1 MGFLELNRKQWF
13 IFLAVFFGWAL
24 DAYASGLISFSLTPM
39 ANELS
44 LGTADKS
51 AILVAWPAG
60 MLVGALLLGYLA
72 DYLGRRPIIIGAL
85 GLMGVF
91 GGLAAF
97 VSSTPEILV
106 LRFLGGMGASAYMAV
121 GSTLLTEYM
130 PAKQR
135 GRAVA
140 IAESSWSVG
149 WVIASLVSFLVVP
162 QMGWRVSMASSF
174 STLLAIP
181 VALVLVPESA
191 MFLDSKGK
199 GDLSR
204 KLRDEYGL
212 TETEKKQT
220 TKVGIS
226 DLFGSKY
233 RKATSMLWVHWF
245 AIALA
250 YWGTF
255 LWLPTLLQTKG
266 LSLTSS
272 LFNSVLITL
281 AQIPGYVSGA
291 LLIEKTGRKITLSVY
306 MGGAGLA
313 SYMLAHAVT
322 QQDAML
328 WAILFSF
335 FNLGAWG
342 VTYAYTPELY
352 PTAIRATGAGW
363 ANAVGRIGSIVGPYF
378 LGALLAYGNQET
390 AFLAFSIVQ
399 LISAAVII
407 VAARETMGKD
417 LEA

>member
-1 MGFLELNRKQWF
+1 MGFLELNRKQGL
-13 IFLAVFFGWAL
+13 ILLAIFFGWAL

-39 ANELS
+39 ARELQ
-44 LGTADKS
+44 LGTADTS

-60 MLVGALLLGYLA
+60 MLAGAMLLGYLA
-72 DYLGRRPIIIGAL
+72 DYLGRKPIIAGAL

-91 GGLAAF
+91 GGLTAF
-97 VSSTPEILV
+97 VSSTAETLV

-121 GSTLLTEYM
+121 GSTLLAEYM

-135 GRAVA
+135 GRAIA

-149 WVIASLVSFLVVP
+149 WVIASLMSFLVVP
-162 QMGWRVSMASSF
+162 QLGWRASMGSSF
-174 STLLAIP
+174 LALLAIP
-181 VALVLVPESA
+181 AVLTLVPESV

-199 GDLSR
+199 RDLSR
-204 KLRDEYGL
+204 KLRAEYGL
-212 TETEKKQT
+212 TETAQKQT
-220 TKVGIS
+220 TRVGIS

-255 LWLPTLLQTKG
+255 LWLPTLLQGRG

-272 LFNSVLITL
+272 LFNSLLITL
-281 AQIPGYVSGA
+281 AQTPGYLTGA
-291 LLIEKTGRKITLSVY
+291 LLIERTGRKITLSAY
-306 MGGAGLA
+306 MAGAGLA
-313 SYMLAHAVT
+313 SYMLAHAIT

-328 WAILFSF
+328 WAVMFSF

-363 ANAVGRIGSIVGPYF
+363 ANAVGRVGSIVGPYF
-378 LGALLAYGNQET
+378 LGMLLSYGDQET
-390 AFLAFSIVQ
+390 AFLAFSMVQ

-407 VAARETMGKD
+407 IAARETMGKD

>member
-13 IFLAVFFGWAL
+13 ILLAVFFGWAL
-24 DAYASGLISFSLTPM
+24 DAYASGLISFLLTPM

-44 LGTADKS
+44 LSTADKS

-60 MLVGALLLGYLA
+60 MLVGAMLLGYLA
-72 DYLGRRPIIIGAL
+72 DYSGRKPIIIGSL

-91 GGLAAF
+91 GGLTAF
-97 VSSTPEILV
+97 VSSTPEILA

-121 GSTLLTEYM
+121 GSTLLAEYM
-130 PAKQR
+130 PVKQR
-135 GRAVA
+135 GRVVA
-140 IAESSWSVG
+140 IAESSWAVG
-149 WVIASLVSFLVVP
+149 WVIASLVSFLVLP
-162 QMGWRVSMASSF
+162 EMGWRISMASSLA
-174 STLLAIP
+174 TLLAIP
-181 VALVLVPESA
+181 VAFVLVPESA
-191 MFLDSKGK
+191 MFLGSKGK
-199 GDLSR
+199 DDMAR
-204 KLRDEYGL
+204 KLRGEYGL
-212 TETEKKQT
+212 VETEKKPT
-220 TKVGIS
+220 AKVGVS

-266 LSLTSS
+266 VSLTSS
-272 LFNSVLITL
+272 LFNSLLITL
-281 AQIPGYVSGA
+281 AQIPGYLSGA

-378 LGALLAYGNQET
+378 LGVLLAYGNQEM
-390 AFLAFSIVQ
+390 AFLAFSVVQ

-407 VAARETMGKD
+407 IAAHETMGKD
-417 LEA
+417 LET

>member
-1 MGFLELNRKQWF
+1 
-13 IFLAVFFGWAL
+13 
-24 DAYASGLISFSLTPM
+24 
-39 ANELS
+39 
-44 LGTADKS
+44 
-51 AILVAWPAG
+51 
-60 MLVGALLLGYLA
+60 
-72 DYLGRRPIIIGAL
+72 
-85 GLMGVF
+85 
-91 GGLAAF
+91 
-97 VSSTPEILV
+97 
-106 LRFLGGMGASAYMAV
+106 
-121 GSTLLTEYM
+121 
-130 PAKQR
+130 
-135 GRAVA
+135 
-140 IAESSWSVG
+140 
-149 WVIASLVSFLVVP
+149 
-162 QMGWRVSMASSF
+162 
-174 STLLAIP
+174 
-181 VALVLVPESA
+181 
-191 MFLDSKGK
+191 
-199 GDLSR
+199 
-204 KLRDEYGL
+204 
-212 TETEKKQT
+212 
-220 TKVGIS
+220 
-226 DLFGSKY
+226 
-233 RKATSMLWVHWF
+233 MLWVHWF

>member
-13 IFLAVFFGWAL
+13 ILLAVFFGWAL
-24 DAYASGLISFSLTPM
+24 DAYASGLISFLLTPM

-44 LGTADKS
+44 LSTADKS

-60 MLVGALLLGYLA
+60 MLVGAMLLGYLA
-72 DYLGRRPIIIGAL
+72 DYSGRKPIIIGSL

-91 GGLAAF
+91 GGLTAF
-97 VSSTPEILV
+97 VSSTPEILA

-121 GSTLLTEYM
+121 GSTLLAEYM
-130 PAKQR
+130 PVKQR
-135 GRAVA
+135 GRVVA
-140 IAESSWSVG
+140 IAESSWAVG
-149 WVIASLVSFLVVP
+149 WVIASLVSFLVLP
-162 QMGWRVSMASSF
+162 EMGWRISMASSLA
-174 STLLAIP
+174 TLLAIP
-181 VALVLVPESA
+181 VAFVLVPESA
-191 MFLDSKGK
+191 MFLGSKGK
-199 GDLSR
+199 DDMAR
-204 KLRDEYGL
+204 KLRGEYGL
-212 TETEKKQT
+212 VETEKKPT
-220 TKVGIS
+220 AKVGVS

-266 LSLTSS
+266 VSLTSS
-272 LFNSVLITL
+272 LFNSLLITL
-281 AQIPGYVSGA
+281 AQIPGYLSGA

-378 LGALLAYGNQET
+378 LGVLLAYGNQEV
-390 AFLAFSIVQ
+390 AFLAFSVVQ

-407 VAARETMGKD
+407 IAAHETMGKD
-417 LEA
+417 LET

>member
-1 MGFLELNRKQWF
+1 MGLLELNRKQGL
-13 IFLAVFFGWAL
+13 ILLAIFFGWAL

-39 ANELS
+39 ARELQ
-44 LGTADKS
+44 LGTGDTS

-60 MLVGALLLGYLA
+60 MLVGALFLGYLA
-72 DYLGRRPIIIGAL
+72 DYLGRKPIIAGAL
-85 GLMGVF
+85 GLMGLF
-91 GGLAAF
+91 GGLTAF
-97 VSSTPEILV
+97 VSSIPETLI
-106 LRFLGGMGASAYMAV
+106 LRFLGGMGASTYMAV
-121 GSTLLTEYM
+121 GSTLLAEYM
-130 PAKQR
+130 PVKQR

-140 IAESSWSVG
+140 IAESSWSIG
-149 WVIASLVSFLVVP
+149 WLGASLISFLVVP
-162 QMGWRVSMASSF
+162 QLGWRISMGSSF
-174 STLLAIP
+174 LALLAIP
-181 VALVLVPESA
+181 AVLIFVPESV

-199 GDLSR
+199 GDFSR
-204 KLRDEYGL
+204 KLRGEYGL
-212 TETEKKQT
+212 TETAQEQA
-220 TKVGIS
+220 TKMRVS
-226 DLFGSKY
+226 DLFSSKY

-255 LWLPTLLQTKG
+255 LWLPSLLQARG

-281 AQIPGYVSGA
+281 AQIPGYLTGA
-291 LLIEKTGRKITLSVY
+291 LLIEKTGRKITLSAY
-306 MGGAGLA
+306 MAVAGLA
-313 SYMLAHAVT
+313 SYMLAHVVA

-328 WAILFSF
+328 WAIFFSF

-378 LGALLAYGNQET
+378 LGLLLSYGNQET
-390 AFLAFSIVQ
+390 AFLTFSVVQ

-407 VAARETMGKD
+407 IAAKETMGKN
-417 LEA
+417 LET

>member
-1 MGFLELNRKQWF
+1 MA
-13 IFLAVFFGWAL
+13 IFFGWAL

-39 ANELS
+39 ARELQ
-44 LGTADKS
+44 LGTADTS

-60 MLVGALLLGYLA
+60 MLAGAMLLGYLA
-72 DYLGRRPIIIGAL
+72 DYLGRKPIIAGAL

-91 GGLAAF
+91 GGLTAF
-97 VSSTPEILV
+97 VSSTAETLV

-121 GSTLLTEYM
+121 GSTLLAEYM
-130 PAKQR
+130 PVKQR
-135 GRAVA
+135 GRAIA

-149 WVIASLVSFLVVP
+149 WVIASLMSFLVVP
-162 QMGWRVSMASSF
+162 QLGWRASMGSSF
-174 STLLAIP
+174 LALLAIP
-181 VALVLVPESA
+181 AVLTLVPESV

-199 GDLSR
+199 RDLSR
-204 KLRDEYGL
+204 KLRAEYGL
-212 TETEKKQT
+212 TETAQKQT
-220 TKVGIS
+220 TRVGIS

-255 LWLPTLLQTKG
+255 LWLPTLLQGRG

-272 LFNSVLITL
+272 LFNSLLITL
-281 AQIPGYVSGA
+281 AQIPGYLTGA
-291 LLIEKTGRKITLSVY
+291 LLIERTGRKITLSAY
-306 MGGAGLA
+306 MAGAGLA
-313 SYMLAHAVT
+313 SYMLAHAIT

-328 WAILFSF
+328 WAVMFSF

-363 ANAVGRIGSIVGPYF
+363 ANAVGRVGSIVGPYF
-378 LGALLAYGNQET
+378 LGMLLSYGDQET
-390 AFLAFSIVQ
+390 AFLAFSMVQ

-407 VAARETMGKD
+407 IAARETMGKD